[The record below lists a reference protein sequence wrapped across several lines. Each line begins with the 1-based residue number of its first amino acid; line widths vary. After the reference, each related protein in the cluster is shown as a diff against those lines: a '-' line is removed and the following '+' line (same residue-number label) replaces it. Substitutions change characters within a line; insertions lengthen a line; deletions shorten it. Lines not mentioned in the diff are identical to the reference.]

1 MPLNREFHGRLV
13 ALADQPAMASALAG
27 AIHAPIVLRNFH
39 TYDEASLRRS
49 LAHHLEI
56 VAAVRAGDPAWA
68 QAVMTAHIRNA
79 RAVMV
84 RAASQE
90 DNVTYRLGVDVGGT
104 FTDVLL
110 VEEGSGATW
119 RAKTASTP
127 SDQAVGVRNGIAKVC
142 DEAGIALSDVAQV
155 LHGTTVATNAILE
168 GKGATVGLVTTKG
181 FRQVLQIARSYVP
194 GGLAGWIIWP
204 KPEPLAALENTVEV
218 DERIASDGTVIR
230 ELDDADVRAQL
241 AKLHGDRR
249 ARRLADQLLRRPGP
263 RAPHRRARRA
273 RCCPACRCRCP
284 RTCCRRC
291 ASTSARS
298 PPSRTATSSRR
309 SSATSRRWPP
319 GCARAAWRA
328 SWPSCAATAGCR
340 RPRPRS
346 AAPVTMLLSGP
357 AGGVTG
363 AVWMAEQCGYAD
375 LITFDM
381 GGTSTDVALV
391 QGLSPRIG
399 RETKV
404 GDLTVR
410 ASSVDVRTVGAGGGS
425 IAHVPGARRR
435 RCGSARSRAGADPG
449 PAAYGKGGTEP
460 TVTDANVVLG
470 YLPPSL
476 AGGEITLDVDAARAA
491 VQTVADAM
499 GLESVEA
506 AAAGIVDIVNEN
518 MLGGLRLVSV
528 QQGFDPRDFAL
539 VAFGGAGPL
548 HANAL
553 GRLTGA
559 WPVIVPP
566 SPGVL
571 CALGDATTSAR
582 SESARTVSATL
593 RRRRR
598 PARDP
603 RRARRRGGRGASPS
617 RACPP
622 SSRPPRTRW
631 TCATTGRASRSRST
645 VDASGPRRT
654 LAAAFDAEHERLFSF
669 LLTVDHELVNARATV
684 TGPRPSVSPRS
695 PWRAATAPT
704 DGRTDTAPDLR
715 RGRFG
720 RRRDLRPARR
730 CAPATCISGPAI
742 VTEMDS
748 TTLVLPGH
756 AATVHASG
764 SPAHPPATGRRR

>member
-1 MPLNREFHGRLV
+1 M
-13 ALADQPAMASALAG
+13 
-27 AIHAPIVLRNFH
+27 
-39 TYDEASLRRS
+39 
-49 LAHHLEI
+49 
-56 VAAVRAGDPAWA
+56 
-68 QAVMTAHIRNA
+68 
-79 RAVMV
+79 
-84 RAASQE
+84 
-90 DNVTYRLGVDVGGT
+90 TYRLGVDVGGT

-241 AKLHGDRR
+241 AKLEGIDALAVSLINSFADPAHERR
-249 ARRLADQLLRRPGP
+249 IAALAAEVLPGVPVSLSSDVLPELREYE
-263 RAPHRRARRA
+263 
-273 RCCPACRCRCP
+273 
-284 RTCCRRC
+284 RTVTTVANGYVQPQVKRYVETLAAGLRESGV
-291 ASTSARS
+291 AGELAILRSDGGLSA
-298 PPSRTATSSRR
+298 AE
-309 SSATSRRWPP
+309 
-319 GCARAAWRA
+319 AAV
-328 SWPSCAATAGCR
+328 G
-340 RPRPRS
+340 
-346 AAPVTMLLSGP
+346 APVTMLLSGP

-363 AVWMAEQCGYAD
+363 AVWTAEQCGYAD

-425 IAHVPGARRR
+425 IAHVPELTKALRVGPQ
-435 RCGSARSRAGADPG
+435 SAGADPG
-449 PAAYGKGGTEP
+449 PAAYGKGGGEP

-528 QQGFDPRDFAL
+528 QQGFDPREFAL

-582 SESARTVSATL
+582 SESARTVL
-593 RRRRR
+593 RRF
-598 PARDP
+598 ADVDDL
-603 RRARRRGGRGASPS
+603 RAILDELAAEAGGALAAQGVPVEQQ
-617 RACPP
+617 
-622 SSRPPRTRW
+622 
-631 TCATTGRASRSRST
+631 TTAFQ
-645 VDASGPRRT
+645 VDVRYHGQGFEIPIEVEAPDLEE

-684 TGPRPSVSPRS
+684 TGPRPSVSPVTLES
-695 PWRAATAPT
+695 GDGPPTPSDTHSIFVEGGWVDAAIYDRAT
-704 DGRTDTAPDLR
+704 LR
-715 RGRFG
+715 A
-720 RRRDLRPARR
+720 DHV
-730 CAPATCISGPAI
+730 ISGPAI

-764 SPAHPPATGRRR
+764 SLLIRPEA